1 MVRIPV
7 IFSCLRLNNE
17 MDEKCVL
24 QASVSL
30 EDVTVEFSQEEWQC
44 MGPAQRTLYRDVML
58 EICGHL
64 HSMGEQSCAGSSSV
78 QFCCFCFPV
87 LILIISVVVCLIKIK
102 TKRLSV
108 CKSVRFRKYIALI
121 FIIKIKIWNFS
132 VTWKVTGMVTWLLSP
147 WLLISYFYSSNFAF
161 AQIPYK
167 IVLQTVYSFCLVSF
181 T

>member
-58 EICGHL
+58 EIYGHL
-64 HSMGEQSCAGSSSV
+64 ASVGEQSCAGSSSV
-78 QFCCFCFPV
+78 QFCCFCFAV
-87 LILIISVVVCLIKIK
+87 LILIVSVVVCLIEIK
-102 TKRLSV
+102 SKCLSV
-108 CKSVRFRKYIALI
+108 YKPVSFRKCMPLVTT
-121 FIIKIKIWNFS
+121 IKIKELGI
-132 VTWKVTGMVTWLLSP
+132 
-147 WLLISYFYSSNFAF
+147 
-161 AQIPYK
+161 
-167 IVLQTVYSFCLVSF
+167 SF
-181 T
+181 TSRRLCVVFPVNLLLGASFLFFYLRYGLAKFPSHYL